1 MSMPVE
7 DTTTHGRTTN
17 DAGIPVRDLYQPV
30 PPREHPALAHWREER
45 LARGW
50 PYRPDWKMY
59 VGHGSPEFTARRLAV
74 LQRLGVESLLLAWD
88 LPSQLGLDPD
98 HRLSR
103 SQVGRAG
110 VSCASLD
117 DMRSIWSEVDLSRLN
132 SLGLLANSVGPYG
145 YALALEVLEE
155 RGATATPIMMQNDPL
170 KEFTARGTDIFA
182 PAEALRLACDVV
194 EYAVEHEIPGHA
206 MTVSSNHFDV
216 AGAGPVLALAFAL
229 ANGVAYLDEL
239 VGRGLEPAAAADKI
253 ALFVNERSDF
263 LLTAALF
270 RAARVLW
277 ADILRERYDIPFTQP
292 PVHIMGYA
300 HGLEHPAEPLV
311 NVARVAVSVTAASL
325 GGADTLCAAG
335 YDEAL
340 RIPSEDAAALALRT
354 IQVASLEHGV
364 ADSVDALAGGYKFEA
379 LGRDI
384 EDRVRAEMRRVEE
397 QGGAVACIAN
407 DYMVNRT
414 LEWQGHRPHALE
426 SGERPWLGVNVHV
439 SPEDRHLFSG
449 ASAPD
454 EAGGETEALLVRRVQ
469 DRKGRPSA
477 GLRDALEQLT
487 RDIAAGHNSVPA
499 TRTALRHGA
508 TVEQVTDATRLG
520 LEGVVERGGR

>member
-1 MSMPVE
+1 MSL
-7 DTTTHGRTTN
+7 DTTTRDRKTN
-17 DAGIPVRDLYQPV
+17 DAGLPVRELYSPV
-30 PPREHPALAHWREER
+30 PAREHPALTHWRESR

-50 PYRPDWKMY
+50 PHRPDWKMY
-59 VGHGSPEFTARRLAV
+59 VGHGSPEFTARRLGL
-74 LQRLGVESLLLAWD
+74 LQRLGVDSLLLAWD

-98 HRLSR
+98 HRLAR

-117 DMRSIWSEVDLSRLN
+117 DMRSIWSEIDLSRLR

-145 YALALEVLEE
+145 YSLALEVLDES
-155 RGATATPIMMQNDPL
+155 GAAGTPIMMQNDPL
-170 KEFTARGTDIFA
+170 KEFTARGTDLFT
-182 PAEALRLACDVV
+182 PREALRLACDVV
-194 EYAVEHEIPGHA
+194 EYAVRNDVPGHA

-229 ANGVAYLDEL
+229 ANGIAYMDEL
-239 VGRGLEPAAAADKI
+239 VARGLDAAAAADRI

-263 LLTAALF
+263 LLSAALF
-270 RAARVLW
+270 RSARVLW
-277 ADILRERYDIPFTQP
+277 GDVLHERYGVPYTQP

-311 NVARVAVSVTAASL
+311 NVARVAVSVTAATL

-364 ADSVDALAGGYKFEA
+364 SDSVDALAGSYKYEA
-379 LGRDI
+379 LGYEI
-384 EDRVRAEMRRVEE
+384 EERVRDEMRRVEE
-397 QGGAVACIAN
+397 QGGAVACIDN
-407 DYMVNRT
+407 DYMVNRI
-414 LEWQGHRPHALE
+414 LEWQGHRPSVLE
-426 SGERPWLGVNVHV
+426 SGERPWIGVNLHV
-439 SPEDRHLFSG
+439 SVPDRHLFSG

-454 EAGGETEALLVRRVQ
+454 EAAAETEALLVRRVQ
-469 DRKGRPSA
+469 ERKADPSP
-477 GLRDALEQLT
+477 GLHSALTELT
-487 RDIAAGHNSVPA
+487 GQVAAGHNCVPA
-499 TRTALRHGA
+499 TRAALREGA
-508 TVEQVTDATRLG
+508 TVEQVTEATRVG
-520 LEGVVERGGR
+520 LESAAGRGAG